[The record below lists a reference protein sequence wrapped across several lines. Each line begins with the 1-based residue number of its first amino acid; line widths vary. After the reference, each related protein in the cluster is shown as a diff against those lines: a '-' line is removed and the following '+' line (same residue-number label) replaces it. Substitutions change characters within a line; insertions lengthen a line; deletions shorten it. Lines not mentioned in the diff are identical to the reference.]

1 MKVLVSNDDGIHA
14 PGLRCLAERLAE
26 ESDFDVYVV
35 APDRERS
42 CTGHSLTMHEPIWVD
57 EGPKFHNVKDSWSTS
72 GNPADCVK
80 LGVRELLPGLPDIV
94 VAGINSVAN
103 LGAVIVYSGTV
114 AAAGEGALIGIPS
127 IAVSIVPKGNEIRY
141 QWAADFMAA
150 FIRYVPR
157 STVPPHTLLNINIP
171 DLPLSEI
178 KGIAVTE
185 VGKLLYE
192 EKFEKRIDPRGRTY
206 YWLTGIPNEAPESTS
221 ADVWAAQH
229 DQISI
234 TPLSFNMTDHVSL
247 PNVTALK
254 ESIKD
259 LLPTAK
265 QQTSHLH
272 G

>member
-1 MKVLVSNDDGIHA
+1 LKVLVSNDDGISA

-26 ESDFDVYVV
+26 ESDLEVYVV

-57 EGPKFHNVKDSWSTS
+57 KTPNFKNVKGSWSTS

-80 LGVRELLPGLPDIV
+80 LGVHELLPSLPDIV

-103 LGAVIVYSGTV
+103 LGSAIIYSGTV

-127 IAVSIVPKGNEIRY
+127 MAVSIVPKGNEIHY
-141 QWAADFMAA
+141 QWAADFMAS
-150 FIRYVPR
+150 FIRYVPL
-157 STVPPHTLLNINIP
+157 SKVPPHTLLNINIP

-185 VGKLLYE
+185 VGKLLYA

-206 YWLTGIPNEAPESTS
+206 YWLSGIPNETSESTS
-221 ADVWAAQH
+221 TDVWAANQ

-234 TPLSFNMTDHVSL
+234 TPLCFNMTDHVSL
-247 PNVTALK
+247 PTVTALK
-254 ESIKD
+254 ETIKD
-259 LLPTAK
+259 LLPASK
-265 QQTSHLH
+265 QQASKLH